1 MIIQVPFIKRQAENG
16 KYNQPFTKFTAYYM
30 PSSLQFLAQAHHGRI
45 DHAMSFQVR
54 THYLTYPASSPL
66 KYLSYRLTCF
76 ILFPTVTVC
85 DGILYRY

>member
-1 MIIQVPFIKRQAENG
+1 MIIQDPFIKRQA
-16 KYNQPFTKFTAYYM
+16 KRKIQPAIYKAHSILKLM

-66 KYLSYRLTCF
+66 KY
-76 ILFPTVTVC
+76 
-85 DGILYRY
+85 